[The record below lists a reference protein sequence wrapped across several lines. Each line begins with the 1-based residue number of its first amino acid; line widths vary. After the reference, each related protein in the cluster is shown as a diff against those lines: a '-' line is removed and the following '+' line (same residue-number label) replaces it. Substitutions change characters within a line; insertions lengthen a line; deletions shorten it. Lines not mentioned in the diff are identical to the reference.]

1 MATVDDAIDL
11 LRDPLNLRDLGDP
24 RAGLAVRTERVVE
37 LLHARGV
44 ESEQEARTL
53 IRAAARSLGGDEVIV
68 SRRSAL
74 RVDLLGSEQQAGYE
88 VAFWVP
94 RRS

>member
-1 MATVDDAIDL
+1 MATVDDAIEL

-24 RAGLAVRTERVVE
+24 RAGLAVNTDRVVD
-37 LLHARGV
+37 LLHARGA
-44 ESEQEARTL
+44 ETEQEARTL
-53 IRAAARSLGGDEVIV
+53 IRAAARRLGGDEVVV
-68 SRRSAL
+68 SRRNAL
-74 RVDLLGSEQQAGYE
+74 SVDLLGSEQPTGFD